1 MKKSSL
7 MGASVV
13 AAALLAAAPVVA
25 PVASLATPGTQVVKA
40 DNASPA
46 AVSAISDLSKAAT
59 GYVVK
64 PSEVTTIYDGTSG
77 ALTEANVA
85 DALTSGQATTTDI
98 DNNGTASS
106 KNVVASTKDGKVVTI
121 DRKLFSYFFGNKNSL
136 TLSSGSNASLLD
148 YKVAMHFK
156 GNDGSET
163 DVDTQ
168 NAGSVVNT
176 MSSRGG
182 TLTMSLKFYY
192 HDTNTPVTG
201 SKVDVTSS
209 IVDNNHVNNGAS
221 FINYK
226 NNLTAQVGD
235 NVNAYMMPSSL
246 TNNGD
251 MVNAAGNGILKAAFD
266 QGAVT
271 MGPVVSDYPTGNDK
285 VTGTFTRKGT
295 FYQAVTIDLT
305 KLNFGV
311 PVENL
316 GQALENGLITV
327 NGSSTVST
335 TNPAADA
342 YYKYTPAKE
351 DSSPSRTTIPAVANL
366 VLKRTINVTDANSP
380 YKSEKVH
387 GVVTVHKNDG
397 MAAQVYDEKGNAVYE
412 RLLPNGSDWRTDE
425 KRTFYKDGK
434 EYYQVSTSEYVRAE
448 DVSYAPRNDNDTPS
462 NNSNSVIKGNV
473 VVTKFPQNVVKLD
486 SACWVWAIDND
497 NGGMHVVFDRV
508 LPENSVWQ
516 CSAKATVNNKT
527 FYQVSSNEWISASY
541 SRLTK

>member
-40 DNASPA
+40 DSANPIALG
-46 AVSAISDLSKAAT
+46 AVTDLSKAAT

-64 PSEVTTIYDGTSG
+64 RGESTAAWLTAANIRG
-77 ALTEANVA
+77 ALTAGQSTTSPVGQNNV
-85 DALTSGQATTTDI
+85 LSATAPVF
-98 DNNGTASS
+98 NNDDGTVQTNGS
-106 KNVVASTKDGKVVTI
+106 VQFGGD
-121 DRKLFSYFFGNKNSL
+121 LFSYFFGKKAAV
-136 TLSSGSNASLLD
+136 TLSNRNDASNLGYTVS
-148 YKVAMHFK
+148 MHFK
-156 GNDGSET
+156 GNDGSES
-163 DVDTQ
+163 DVSAN
-168 NAGSVVNT
+168 NADAIVNAMNT
-176 MSSRGG
+176 RGG

-192 HDTNTPVTG
+192 GDEKSTPLTNND
-201 SKVDVTSS
+201 VDVTSS
-209 IVDNNHVNNGAS
+209 IVDNTHVNNGAA

-226 NNLTAQVGD
+226 NNLTAQMGD
-235 NVNAYMMPSSL
+235 NVNAFLMPSSL

-251 MVNAAGNGILKAAFD
+251 MVNAAGNGILKKAFD
-266 QGAVT
+266 QNAVT
-271 MGPVVSDYPTGNDK
+271 MGDVTDSYNARSNAGALAGN
-285 VTGTFTRKGT
+285 TFARKGT
-295 FYQAVTIDLT
+295 FYQRVIINLDNLDLGVDAVHL
-305 KLNFGV
+305 
-311 PVENL
+311 P
-316 GQALENGLITV
+316 QALENGLITI

-335 TNPAADA
+335 QNPTADA
-342 YYKYTPAKE
+342 YYYSNPQGHF
-351 DSSPSRTTIPAVANL
+351 L

-486 SACWVWAIDND
+486 SACWVWAIDDD
-497 NGGMHVVFDRV
+497 NAGMHVVFDRV

>member
-64 PSEVTTIYDGTSG
+64 PSEVTTIYNGANA

-85 DALTSGQATTTDI
+85 SALKKNQTTTGVSVGK
-98 DNNGTASS
+98 DNVIIGDATNA
-106 KNVVASTKDGKVVTI
+106 TI
-121 DRKLFSYFFGNKNSL
+121 DDNLFSYFFGKKTKLS
-136 TLSSGSNASLLD
+136 LSSGSDLSNLD

-156 GNDGSET
+156 GNDGSDT
-163 DVDTQ
+163 DVDTK

-201 SKVDVTSS
+201 SNVDVTSS
-209 IVDNNHVNNGAS
+209 IVDNNHVNNGAA

-226 NNLTAQVGD
+226 NNLTAQMGD
-235 NVNAYMMPSSL
+235 NVNAFMMPSSL

-251 MVNAAGNGILKAAFD
+251 MVNAAGNGILKTAFD

-271 MGPVVSDYPTGNDK
+271 MGPVISDYPTGKDS
-285 VTGTFTRKGT
+285 VTGTFNRKGT
-295 FYQAVTIDLT
+295 FYQKVTIDLT

-311 PVENL
+311 PNNKL
-316 GQALENGLITV
+316 GQALENGLITI
-327 NGSSTVST
+327 NGSTTVST

-342 YYKYTPAKE
+342 YYQYKKGDPE
-351 DSSPSRTTIPAVANL
+351 VANL

-486 SACWVWAIDND
+486 SACWVWAIDDD
-497 NGGMHVVFDRV
+497 NAGMHVVFDRV

>member
-40 DNASPA
+40 DANANPD
-46 AVSAISDLSKAAT
+46 AINAITELSKAAT
-59 GYVVK
+59 GYVVR
-64 PSEVTTIYDGTSG
+64 SDESDSIYNSVITS
-77 ALTEANVA
+77 ANIK
-85 DALTSGQATTTDI
+85 DALTANQKTTVDTL
-98 DNNGTASS
+98 SS
-106 KNVVASTKDGKVVTI
+106 KNVLKATPPATSTVGNVAIDGT
-121 DRKLFSYFFGNKNSL
+121 LFNYFFGKKVSVPLSAKHDASNL
-136 TLSSGSNASLLD
+136 TYNVTMS
-148 YKVAMHFK
+148 FK
-156 GNDGSET
+156 GNDGSGESVVDSENT
-163 DVDTQ
+163 D
-168 NAGSVVNT
+168 SIVNT
-176 MSSRGG
+176 MKNYGG
-182 TLTMSLKFYY
+182 TLTMSLRFRY
-192 HDTNTPVTG
+192 DDGSFVTNNAA
-201 SKVDVTSS
+201 DVTSS
-209 IVDNNHVNNGAS
+209 IVDNTKSHNNAA

-235 NVNAYMMPSSL
+235 NVNAFMMPSSL

-251 MVNAAGNGILKAAFD
+251 MVNTAGNGILKTAFD
-266 QGAVT
+266 KGAVT
-271 MGPVVSDYPTGNDK
+271 MGKVVADYVNDGDALGN
-285 VTGTFTRKGT
+285 TFNRKGT
-295 FYQAVTIDLT
+295 FYQKVKIDLS
-305 KLNFGV
+305 KLNFG
-311 PVENL
+311 L
-316 GQALENGLITV
+316 TDTALAQALENGLITI

-335 TNPAADA
+335 TNKAADA
-342 YYKYTPAKE
+342 YF
-351 DSSPSRTTIPAVANL
+351 DSSFNQL

-486 SACWVWAIDND
+486 SACWVWAIDDD
-497 NGGMHVVFDRV
+497 NAGMHVVFDRV

>member
-1 MKKSSL
+1 

-25 PVASLATPGTQVVKA
+25 PVANLATPGTQVVKA
-40 DNASPA
+40 ANNANPD
-46 AVSAISDLSKAAT
+46 AVNAINDLSKAAT
-59 GYVVK
+59 GYVVR
-64 PSEVTTIYDGTSG
+64 PNEGVYANNITTANIQNALAAGQNTSNHLAVNNVLQAVAPADGNVGSVNIY
-77 ALTEANVA
+77 AA
-85 DALTSGQATTTDI
+85 DM
-98 DNNGTASS
+98 NG
-106 KNVVASTKDGKVVTI
+106 
-121 DRKLFSYFFGNKNSL
+121 LFYYFFGKKTQVSL
-136 TLSSGSNASLLD
+136 SAQHDLSGLN
-148 YKVAMHFK
+148 YKVTMHFK
-156 GNDGSET
+156 GNDGSES
-163 DVDTQ
+163 DVSAN
-168 NAGSVVNT
+168 NAAAIVNS
-176 MSSRGG
+176 MSTRGG
-182 TLTMSLKFYY
+182 TLTMSLKFFYT
-192 HDTNTPVTG
+192 DGTRVTDN
-201 SKVDVTSS
+201 SADVTSS
-209 IVDNNHVNNGAS
+209 IVDNNHVNNGAA

-226 NNLTAQVGD
+226 NNLTAQMGD
-235 NVNAYMMPSSL
+235 NVNAFMMPSSL

-251 MVNAAGNGILKAAFD
+251 MVNAAGNGILKYAFD
-266 QGAVT
+266 RGAVT
-271 MGPVVSDYPTGNDK
+271 MGA
-285 VTGTFTRKGT
+285 VTDSYNARKDDDPANSPSTFTRKGN
-295 FYQAVTIDLT
+295 FYQQVRIDLDN
-305 KLNFGV
+305 LDLGV
-311 PVENL
+311 ADNQL
-316 GQALENGLITV
+316 AQALENGLITI

-335 TNPAADA
+335 QNPTADA
-342 YYKYTPAKE
+342 YYR
-351 DSSPSRTTIPAVANL
+351 SNGHIL

-486 SACWVWAIDND
+486 SACWVWAIDDD
-497 NGGMHVVFDRV
+497 NAGMHVVFDRV

>member
-1 MKKSSL
+1 

-46 AVSAISDLSKAAT
+46 AVSAINDLSKAAT

-64 PSEVTTIYDGTSG
+64 PSDLPAIYQTDG

-85 DALTSGQATTTDI
+85 SALKKIQNTNVVSTAKDNVIKGDASTATI
-98 DNNGTASS
+98 DNN
-106 KNVVASTKDGKVVTI
+106 
-121 DRKLFSYFFGNKNSL
+121 LFFYFFGKKPSVN
-136 TLSSGSNASLLD
+136 LSSESNLADLD

-201 SKVDVTSS
+201 SNVDVTSS

-251 MVNAAGNGILKAAFD
+251 MINAAGNGILKAAFD

-342 YYKYTPAKE
+342 YYQYTPAQAGA
-351 DSSPSRTTIPAVANL
+351 PSVHARVTATPAVANL

>member
-46 AVSAISDLSKAAT
+46 AVSAINDLSKAAT

-64 PSEVTTIYDGTSG
+64 PSELSTIYGASG

-85 DALTSGQATTTDI
+85 SALKKNQTTTGI
-98 DNNGTASS
+98 GVGKDNVIVGDDTNA
-106 KNVVASTKDGKVVTI
+106 TI
-121 DRKLFSYFFGNKNSL
+121 DDNLFSYFFGKKTKLS
-136 TLSSGSNASLLD
+136 LSSGSNLADLD

-201 SKVDVTSS
+201 SNVDVTSS

-251 MVNAAGNGILKAAFD
+251 MINAAGNGILKAAFD

-342 YYKYTPAKE
+342 YYQYTPAQAGT
-351 DSSPSRTTIPAVANL
+351 PSVHARVTATPAVANL

>member
-64 PSEVTTIYDGTSG
+64 PSDLPAIYGESG

-85 DALTSGQATTTDI
+85 SALKKNQSTT
-98 DNNGTASS
+98 GSS
-106 KNVVASTKDGKVVTI
+106 VGKDHVIIGNDTNATI
-121 DRKLFSYFFGNKNSL
+121 DDNLFSYFFGKKTKLS
-136 TLSSGSNASLLD
+136 LSSGSDLSNLD
-148 YKVAMHFK
+148 YKVTMHFK
-156 GNDGSET
+156 GNDGSDT
-163 DVDTQ
+163 DVDTK

-192 HDTNTPVTG
+192 HDTTTPVTG
-201 SKVDVTSS
+201 SNVDVTSS

-235 NVNAYMMPSSL
+235 NVNAFMMPSSL

-342 YYKYTPAKE
+342 YYQYTPAHE
-351 DSSPSRTTIPAVANL
+351 SDPTRASITPAVANL

-486 SACWVWAIDND
+486 SACWVWAIDDD
-497 NGGMHVVFDRV
+497 NAGMHVVFDRV

>member
-46 AVSAISDLSKAAT
+46 AVSAINDLSKAAT

-64 PSEVTTIYDGTSG
+64 PSELSTIYKTGSG
-77 ALTEANVA
+77 ALTAQNVA
-85 DALTSGQATTTDI
+85 AALASGQNT
-98 DNNGTASS
+98 S
-106 KNVVASTKDGKVVTI
+106 KNTSAAADNVIYTPATDGKTI
-121 DRKLFSYFFGNKNSL
+121 LLSSNLFSYFFGNRDSL
-136 TLSSGSNASLLD
+136 NLSSGSNLANLD

-192 HDTNTPVTG
+192 HDTTTPVTNN
-201 SKVDVTSS
+201 SVDVTSS
-209 IVDNNHVNNGAS
+209 IVDNNHVNNGAA

-226 NNLTAQVGD
+226 NNLTAQMGD
-235 NVNAYMMPSSL
+235 NVNAFMMPSSL

-251 MVNAAGNGILKAAFD
+251 MVNAAGNGILKTAFD

-271 MGPVVSDYPTGNDK
+271 MGPVISDYPTGKDS
-285 VTGTFTRKGT
+285 VTGTFNRKGT
-295 FYQAVTIDLT
+295 FYQKVTIDLT

-311 PVENL
+311 PNNKL
-316 GQALENGLITV
+316 GQALENGLITI
-327 NGSSTVST
+327 NGSTTVST

-342 YYKYTPAKE
+342 YYQYKKG
-351 DSSPSRTTIPAVANL
+351 DSEVANL

-486 SACWVWAIDND
+486 SACWVWAIDDD

>member
-25 PVASLATPGTQVVKA
+25 PVANLATPGTQVVKA
-40 DNASPA
+40 ANNANPA
-46 AVSAISDLSKAAT
+46 AVSAINELSKAAS

-64 PSEVTTIYDGTSG
+64 PSEASGDSTIYGTG
-77 ALTEANVA
+77 KAINADNVK
-85 DALTSGQATTTDI
+85 DALSSGQS
-98 DNNGTASS
+98 TASGTLS
-106 KNVVASTKDGKVVTI
+106 EKNVLQATGATGVSINTT
-121 DRKLFSYFFGNKNSL
+121 LFSYFFGKKASL
-136 TLSSGSNASLLD
+136 VLSSASDIQNLD

-168 NAGSVVNT
+168 NAGSVVDT

-182 TLTMSLKFYY
+182 TLTMYLKFYY
-192 HDTNTPVTG
+192 HDTTTPVTNN
-201 SKVDVTSS
+201 SVDVTSS
-209 IVDNNHVNNGAS
+209 IVDNNHVNNGAA

-226 NNLTAQVGD
+226 NNLTAQMGD
-235 NVNAYMMPSSL
+235 NVNVFMMPSSL

-251 MVNAAGNGILKAAFD
+251 MVNAAGNGILKTAFD

-271 MGPVVSDYPTGNDK
+271 MGPVISDYPTGKDS
-285 VTGTFTRKGT
+285 VTGTFNRKGT
-295 FYQAVTIDLT
+295 FYQKVTIDLT

-311 PVENL
+311 PNNKL
-316 GQALENGLITV
+316 GQALENGLITI
-327 NGSSTVST
+327 NGSTTVST

-342 YYKYTPAKE
+342 YYQYKKGDPE
-351 DSSPSRTTIPAVANL
+351 VANL

-486 SACWVWAIDND
+486 SACWVWAIDDD

>member
-40 DNASPA
+40 DSANPIALG
-46 AVSAISDLSKAAT
+46 AVTDLSKAAT

-64 PSEVTTIYDGTSG
+64 RGENTDWLSG
-77 ALTEANVA
+77 QNIR
-85 DALTSGQATTTDI
+85 DALTAVQGTTATNAATATNVLHAQAPEFTND
-98 DNNGTASS
+98 
-106 KNVVASTKDGKVVTI
+106 VVT
-121 DRKLFSYFFGNKNSL
+121 RNGSVTFGGALFSYFFGKKTSV
-136 TLSSGSNASLLD
+136 TLSNRNDASNLGYTVS
-148 YKVAMHFK
+148 MHFK
-156 GNDGSET
+156 GNDGSES
-163 DVDTQ
+163 DVSAN
-168 NAGSVVNT
+168 NADAIVNAMNT
-176 MSSRGG
+176 RGG

-192 HDTNTPVTG
+192 GDEKSTPLTNND
-201 SKVDVTSS
+201 VDVTSS
-209 IVDNNHVNNGAS
+209 IVDNTHVNNGAA

-226 NNLTAQVGD
+226 NNLTAQMGD
-235 NVNAYMMPSSL
+235 NVNAFLMPSSL

-251 MVNAAGNGILKAAFD
+251 MVNAAGNGILKTAFD
-266 QGAVT
+266 QNAVT
-271 MGPVVSDYPTGNDK
+271 MGDVTDSYNARNNAGALAGN
-285 VTGTFTRKGT
+285 TFARKGT
-295 FYQAVTIDLT
+295 FYQRVIINLDNLDL
-305 KLNFGV
+305 GV
-311 PVENL
+311 DVAHLP
-316 GQALENGLITV
+316 QALENGLITI

-335 TNPAADA
+335 QNPTADA
-342 YYKYTPAKE
+342 YYYG
-351 DSSPSRTTIPAVANL
+351 NNQGHFL

-486 SACWVWAIDND
+486 SACWVWAIDDD
-497 NGGMHVVFDRV
+497 NAGMHVVFDRV

>member
-40 DNASPA
+40 ENASPA
-46 AVSAISDLSKAAT
+46 AVSAINELSKAAS

-64 PSEVTTIYDGTSG
+64 PSEASGASTIYGTGKAINAENIKSALSSG
-77 ALTEANVA
+77 QSTTGDVGEANVLHA
-85 DALTSGQATTTDI
+85 ESATSVKISQ
-98 DNNGTASS
+98 
-106 KNVVASTKDGKVVTI
+106 
-121 DRKLFSYFFGNKNSL
+121 KLFFYFFGKKDSL
-136 TLSSGSNASLLD
+136 VLSSASDIQNLD

-192 HDTNTPVTG
+192 HDTTTPVTG
-201 SKVDVTSS
+201 SNVDVTSS

-342 YYKYTPAKE
+342 YYQYTPAHE
-351 DSSPSRTTIPAVANL
+351 NDSTRATIIPAVANL

-486 SACWVWAIDND
+486 SACWVWAIDDD
-497 NGGMHVVFDRV
+497 NAGMHVVFDRV

>member
-64 PSEVTTIYDGTSG
+64 PSEVTTIYDGGTA

-85 DALTSGQATTTDI
+85 SALKKNQTTTGGVGK
-98 DNNGTASS
+98 DNVIVGDATNA
-106 KNVVASTKDGKVVTI
+106 TI
-121 DRKLFSYFFGNKNSL
+121 DDNLFSYFFGKKTKLS
-136 TLSSGSNASLLD
+136 LSSGSDLSNLD

-192 HDTNTPVTG
+192 HDTTTPVTNN
-201 SKVDVTSS
+201 SVDVTSS
-209 IVDNNHVNNGAS
+209 IVDNNHVNNGAA

-226 NNLTAQVGD
+226 NNLTAQIGD
-235 NVNAYMMPSSL
+235 NVNAFMMPSSL

-251 MVNAAGNGILKAAFD
+251 MVNAAGNGILKTAFD

-271 MGPVVSDYPTGNDK
+271 MGPVISDYPTGKDS
-285 VTGTFTRKGT
+285 VTGTFNRKGT
-295 FYQAVTIDLT
+295 FYQKVTIDLT

-311 PVENL
+311 PNNKL
-316 GQALENGLITV
+316 GQALENGLITI
-327 NGSSTVST
+327 NGSTTVST

-342 YYKYTPAKE
+342 YYQYKKG
-351 DSSPSRTTIPAVANL
+351 DSEVANL

-486 SACWVWAIDND
+486 SACWVWAIDDD

>member
-46 AVSAISDLSKAAT
+46 AVSAINDLSKAAT
-59 GYVVK
+59 GYVVR
-64 PSEVTTIYDGTSG
+64 PNEDVYTTNITAGNVQA
-77 ALTEANVA
+77 ALKADQSTDKAQDAYNV
-85 DALTSGQATTTDI
+85 LKATAPDDTH
-98 DNNGTASS
+98 N
-106 KNVVASTKDGKVVTI
+106 GKVEV
-121 DRKLFSYFFGNKNSL
+121 DKGLFYYFFGKKDTI
-136 TLSSGSNASLLD
+136 TLSSNNDATNLS
-148 YKVAMHFK
+148 YKVTMHFK

-163 DVDTQ
+163 DVDTK
-168 NAGSVVNT
+168 NADSVVNT
-176 MSSRGG
+176 MKTRGG
-182 TLTMSLKFYY
+182 TLTMYLKFYY
-192 HDTNTPVTG
+192 KDTMTPVTG
-201 SKVDVTSS
+201 SNVDVTSS
-209 IVDNNHVNNGAS
+209 IVDNNHVNNGAA

-226 NNLTAQVGD
+226 NNLTAQMGD
-235 NVNAYMMPSSL
+235 NVNAFMMPSSL

-251 MVNAAGNGILKAAFD
+251 MVNAAGNGILKTAFD

-271 MGPVVSDYPTGNDK
+271 MGPVVSDYPTGQDS
-285 VTGTFTRKGT
+285 VTGTFNRKGT

-316 GQALENGLITV
+316 GQALENGLITI

-342 YYKYTPAKE
+342 YYKYTPAVE
-351 DSSPSRTTIPAVANL
+351 SPSRVPAKPAKAEL

-462 NNSNSVIKGNV
+462 DNSNSVIKGNV

-486 SACWVWAIDND
+486 SPSWVWAIDDD
-497 NGGMHVVFDRV
+497 NAGMHVVFKRI

-516 CSAKATVNNKT
+516 CSAKATVNNQT
-527 FYQVSSNEWISASY
+527 FYQVSTNEWISASY

>member
-46 AVSAISDLSKAAT
+46 AVSAINDLSKAAT
-59 GYVVK
+59 GYVVR
-64 PSEVTTIYDGTSG
+64 PNDDLYTDNITAGNVQAALAANQNTDASPVG
-77 ALTEANVA
+77 AYNVLMQSTA
-85 DALTSGQATTTDI
+85 PGSST
-98 DNNGTASS
+98 NG
-106 KNVVASTKDGKVVTI
+106 VVSVDKH
-121 DRKLFSYFFGNKNSL
+121 LFYYFFGKKD
-136 TLSSGSNASLLD
+136 TIALSSSSNAANLS
-148 YKVAMHFK
+148 YKVTMHFK

-163 DVDTQ
+163 DVDTK
-168 NAGSVVNT
+168 NADSVVNT
-176 MSSRGG
+176 MKTRGG

-192 HDTNTPVTG
+192 KDTMTPVTG
-201 SKVDVTSS
+201 SNVDVTSS
-209 IVDNNHVNNGAS
+209 IVDNNHVNNGAA

-226 NNLTAQVGD
+226 NNLTAQMGD
-235 NVNAYMMPSSL
+235 NVNAFMMPSSL

-251 MVNAAGNGILKAAFD
+251 MVNAAGNGILKTAFD

-271 MGPVVSDYPTGNDK
+271 MGPVVSDYPTGQDS
-285 VTGTFTRKGT
+285 VTGTFNRKGT
-295 FYQAVTIDLT
+295 FYQKVTIDLT
-305 KLNFGV
+305 KLNFGI

-316 GQALENGLITV
+316 GQALENGLITI

-342 YYKYTPAKE
+342 YYKYTPAV
-351 DSSPSRTTIPAVANL
+351 SGGSGASTPAVANL

-486 SACWVWAIDND
+486 SACWVWAIDDD
-497 NGGMHVVFDRV
+497 NAGMHVVFDRV

>member
-46 AVSAISDLSKAAT
+46 AVSAINDLSKAAT

-64 PSEVTTIYDGTSG
+64 PSELSTIYKTDGG
-77 ALTEANVA
+77 ALTAQNVA
-85 DALTSGQATTTDI
+85 AALASGQNT
-98 DNNGTASS
+98 S
-106 KNVVASTKDGKVVTI
+106 KNGAVADDNVIYTAATDGKSI
-121 DRKLFSYFFGNKNSL
+121 SLSSKLFSYFFGNRGSL
-136 TLSSGSNASLLD
+136 TLSADSNAANLD
-148 YKVAMHFK
+148 YKVTMHFK
-156 GNDGSET
+156 GNDGSGT
-163 DVDTQ
+163 DVDTK
-168 NAGSVVNT
+168 NASSVVDT
-176 MSSRGG
+176 MKTRGG

-192 HDTNTPVTG
+192 KDSTTPVTNNA
-201 SKVDVTSS
+201 VDVTSS
-209 IVDNNHVNNGAS
+209 IVDNNHVNNGAA

-226 NNLTAQVGD
+226 NNLTAQMGD
-235 NVNAYMMPSSL
+235 NVNAFMMPSSL

-271 MGPVVSDYPTGNDK
+271 MSSVMSDYPTGEDL
-285 VTGTFTRKGT
+285 VTGTFNRKGT
-295 FYQAVTIDLT
+295 FYQKVTIDLT
-305 KLNFGV
+305 KLNLN
-311 PVENL
+311 VEESGL
-316 GQALENGLITV
+316 GQALENGLITI

-335 TNPAADA
+335 TNKAADA
-342 YYKYTPAKE
+342 YF
-351 DSSPSRTTIPAVANL
+351 DSELNQL

-412 RLLPNGSDWRTDE
+412 RLLPNGSAWKTDE

-462 NNSNSVIKGNV
+462 DNSNSVIKGNV

-486 SACWVWAIDND
+486 SPSWVWAIDDD
-497 NGGMHVVFDRV
+497 NGGMHVVFKRI

-516 CSAKATVNNKT
+516 CSAKATVNNQT
-527 FYQVSSNEWISASY
+527 FYQVSTNEWISASY